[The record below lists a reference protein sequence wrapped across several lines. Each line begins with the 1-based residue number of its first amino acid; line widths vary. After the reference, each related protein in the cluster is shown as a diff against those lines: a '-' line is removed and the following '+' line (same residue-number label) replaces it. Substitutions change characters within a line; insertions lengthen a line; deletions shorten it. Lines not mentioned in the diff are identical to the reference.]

1 MRTVIVAIL
10 LLFSCGSLWAQTGGS
25 ISGTVKDP
33 TGGAIPDTAVIARN
47 VDTQVGQ
54 TVNTNAEGFFAFP
67 TLAVGHYELETFR
80 PGFKPYKRTGLAV
93 DVNTKLQ
100 VDIELEVGEQSEQV
114 TVTETAD
121 VQVETRKH
129 ADGRRRHR
137 PGDDRRRA

>member
-54 TVNTNAEGFFAFP
+54 TVNTNAEGFYAFP
-67 TLAVGHYELETFR
+67 ILPVGHYELETFR
-80 PGFKPYKRTGLAV
+80 PGFKPYKRTGLTI

-100 VDIELEVGEQSEQV
+100 VDIDAGS
-114 TVTETAD
+114 
-121 VQVETRKH
+121 
-129 ADGRRRHR
+129 GRAERTGHGART
-137 PGDDRRRA
+137 RRRAGRDSKARRWEMSSPAR